1 VTTTIRTCPTCEQ
14 ASPGTSLFCP
24 NCGASLAA
32 VRPIAVAATVDPSFF
47 DVPAFLRDAER
58 RKRRHHEPGS
68 GAGWLWL
75 GGLLVAIPILLS
87 VNAELSAVVWTSGLL
102 LVALGFWRMRN
113 DRKLLLNAGIA
124 FNLVAVAALG
134 GIGYRTLHTPDPSV
148 STASLAGAT
157 ATADAEVDS
166 PDDNRDGTTLGT
178 VAMFRGDPQHTGTHP
193 GPAPDGHPDLK
204 WRLDTAGEVYSSPVV
219 NAGTVFVG
227 AKSGF
232 LYAVDE
238 TTGKEKWKFDI
249 GDYVIVRSSP
259 AVVNETVFVGG
270 GYYLFALDQESGREK
285 WRLEIPFAGQSS
297 PTVSNGVVYVGS
309 QEGHVYA
316 VDANSGKQIWH
327 FQIDGLIF
335 SSPTVAKDMV
345 YVGSDDGN
353 IYAINAESGKMKWK
367 MATGGEVYA
376 SAAVADDVVYV
387 TSKNR
392 QTYALS
398 PENGHILWQ
407 HPIGGDASP
416 AIRRGVLYIGSDDGG
431 LYALD
436 AKSGE
441 VKWLFPTGSPIVSS
455 PAVVGN
461 VVFVASGTTVYAV
474 DVKTG
479 QKVWNF
485 ATTDSIESSPAVV
498 DGMVFVG
505 SRDGFLYAI
514 GGDGV
519 DESEETEAPQS
530 NESST
535 DDSNGGSGG
544 PTSR

>member
-1 VTTTIRTCPTCEQ
+1 VSTTIRTCPTCEQ

-24 NCGASLAA
+24 NCGSSLAA
-32 VRPIAVAATVDPSFF
+32 VPPVVVATAAAVDPSFF

-58 RKRRHHEPGS
+58 RKRRHSEPGS

-75 GGLLVAIPILLS
+75 GGLLIAIPILLT
-87 VNAELSAVVWTSGLL
+87 VNPELSAVVWTAGLL
-102 LVALGFWRMRN
+102 LVGFGFWRMRH
-113 DRKLLLNAGIA
+113 DRKLLMNAGVA

-134 GIGYRTLHTPDPSV
+134 GIGYRTLNTPDPSV
-148 STASLAGAT
+148 PASSLAGAT
-157 ATADAEVDS
+157 ATAESEISSSAEAL
-166 PDDNRDGTTLGT
+166 DGTTLGT
-178 VAMFRGDPQHTGTHP
+178 VAMFRGDPQHTGVHP
-193 GPAPDGHPDLK
+193 GPVPEGHPDLK

-219 NAGTVFVG
+219 SGGMVFLG
-227 AKSGF
+227 AKNGY

-238 TTGKEKWKFDI
+238 VTGKDKWQFDI

-259 AVVNETVFVGG
+259 AVVNKTVFVGG
-270 GYYLFALDQESGREK
+270 GYNLFALDQDTGLEK
-285 WRLEIPFAGQSS
+285 WRLEIPYAGQSS
-297 PTVSNGVVYVGS
+297 PTVLGGVVYVGS

-353 IYAINAESGKMKWK
+353 LYAINAKSGKMKWK

-376 SAAVADDVVYV
+376 SAAVADDVIYV
-387 TSKNR
+387 TSKSR

-398 PENGHILWQ
+398 QDTGQIIWQ

-416 AIRRGVLYIGSDDGG
+416 AIRRGIVYVGSDDGG

-436 AKSGE
+436 AKTGE

-455 PAVVGN
+455 PAVVGS
-461 VVFVASGTTVYAV
+461 VVFVASGSTVYAV
-474 DVKTG
+474 DIKTG
-479 QKVWNF
+479 EKVWNF
-485 ATTDSIESSPAVV
+485 ATTDAIESSPAVV

-514 GGDGV
+514 GGDGI
-519 DESEETEAPQS
+519 DQTEEAQ
-530 NESST
+530 ST
-535 DDSNGGSGG
+535 DSSSPSDGNGNSGH
-544 PTSR
+544 PTNQ